1 MRSRKISYY
10 VAAFLI
16 PAFIQIFVFACMG
29 FYPFGD
35 KSILVWDMNWQ
46 YVSFFSWLTRTIRK
60 TTADSIFYSFSMSYG
75 SSTLG
80 LLGYY
85 LLSPFNVILL
95 LFDTVNLPLGL
106 WIVTILKLSCC
117 GLTMY
122 LFLARSSEQNR
133 KDFLLFS
140 TSYAVMGYNVAQM
153 QNIMWIDA
161 VILLPLVALGIKNYV
176 KKKKFGLFV
185 LSLAAAVAINFYTG
199 YMLCLFSAIYL
210 LAEVALDS
218 EQFVFKKIFK
228 KYFGGLFYIVLAVMM
243 SGFSLLPVYYEISGS
258 RMKESS
264 LSSTFYMLKN
274 LDSRMWELGNKL
286 CIGTYNVHQLKSGLP
301 NIYAGCLCFVL
312 FILFFVSRKYKV
324 SKKEK
329 KIYAIT
335 CVVLL
340 LSFVSVGVNMIW
352 HGFAQANGSPY
363 RYSFFVSFLMIEIA
377 SRQYLKIQEGQE
389 MVRKKDAAE
398 LVNIGIAAILGAFLL
413 YKGFVQYKIDESDYL
428 NLSQILLTVGF
439 ILVWFILLKLRKSH
453 KMMIG
458 TYKSYCML
466 FFLIIELGLNMGIDI
481 SHFSYEK
488 IGEYQA
494 YVQET
499 ESVLKQIRKLDADPF
514 YRIENDIRYEQR
526 NCNDAML
533 LGYPSITHYS
543 SVLPYSVSKYA
554 SEEGMSSYPG
564 SLSVVYK
571 KEEAN
576 AEAAGRNGI
585 KYLITKSLPDNM
597 QGWTLFSQDASVNI
611 LKNTAYQPMI
621 RFENE
626 KCETRIE
633 SVENGKIATKLF
645 NENEKPEKLI
655 ILIPWHQGWQLKLD
669 GKDIVPDKYKSAMM
683 EVMIPIGNHELTMNF
698 HPVYLKE
705 GTIVSV
711 ISTVLFFGLLFVNHR
726 KSRKR
731 LLILPERGIIY

>member
-1 MRSRKISYY
+1 MKIRRVVIAMGCSIGI
-10 VAAFLI
+10 LLGSSSS
-16 PAFIQIFVFACMG
+16 VFAAEFDPT
-29 FYPFGD
+29 FYANMYPDVVLALGNSTD
-35 KSILVWDMNWQ
+35 ALYNHYITYGMSEGR
-46 YVSFFSWLTRTIRK
+46 YPYAGAAPGEK
-60 TTADSIFYSFSMSYG
+60 TDGIKAVDSSAADSAESMSVF
-75 SSTLG
+75 T
-80 LLGYY
+80 
-85 LLSPFNVILL
+85 P
-95 LFDTVNLPLGL
+95 
-106 WIVTILKLSCC
+106 
-117 GLTMY
+117 
-122 LFLARSSEQNR
+122 
-133 KDFLLFS
+133 
-140 TSYAVMGYNVAQM
+140 
-153 QNIMWIDA
+153 
-161 VILLPLVALGIKNYV
+161 
-176 KKKKFGLFV
+176 
-185 LSLAAAVAINFYTG
+185 VAINKLANYRSLKKKMTDEEFQLAYNAALQIVTPLAG
-199 YMLCLFSAIYL
+199 KSREEQLLGIAIAVRNMLCLFSAIYL

-264 LSSTFYMLKN
+264 LRSTFYMLKN

-329 KIYAIT
+329 IIYAIT

-683 EVMIPIGNHELTMNF
+683 EVMIPTGNHEFTMNF